1 MLRNLNRIDALELR
15 KQLLIAESDLNRLQ
29 LSAAK
34 SGMTSGLHTIAHGV
48 TSVGA
53 LASSAAM
60 LATSLAA
67 GKRRQ
72 HRASTQSLSL
82 QTVLHG
88 TALIASV
95 WLALIPRKT

>member
-1 MLRNLNRIDALELR
+1 MLRNINRIDALDVR
-15 KQLLIAESDLNRLQ
+15 KRLLIAESELNRIH

-34 SGMTSGLHTIAHGV
+34 SGMTSGLQTIAHGV

-53 LASSAAM
+53 IASSAAM

-67 GKRRQ
+67 GTRRQ
-72 HRASTQSLSL
+72 HSASTTSLSL

-88 TALIASV
+88 AVLISSL